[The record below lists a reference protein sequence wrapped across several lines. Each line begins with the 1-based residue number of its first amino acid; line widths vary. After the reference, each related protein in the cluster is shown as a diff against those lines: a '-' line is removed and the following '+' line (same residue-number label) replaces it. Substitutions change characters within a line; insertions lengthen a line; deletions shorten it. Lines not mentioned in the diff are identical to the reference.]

1 MACDHVKKRCLTGPV
16 GPDQA
21 GNAALRYRQRHILDG
36 VYAAESFVEIANF
49 KHGDVGP
56 KKNGPGDTQ
65 PGPFDEGLTESDRR
79 VLSAVDENLAIASG
93 RFARTDKLNSRR
105 ADIIDITAF
114 GDVLKRG

>member
-1 MACDHVKKRCLTGPV
+1 MACDHVKKRCLTGAV
-16 GPDQA
+16 GSDQA
-21 GNAALRYRQRHILDG
+21 GNTALRYRQRHILDG
-36 VYAAESFVEIANF
+36 LDAAESFVEVTNF
-49 KHGDVGP
+49 KHGDVGS